1 MFRKLGVP
9 TVGLLLIF
17 LSSTGLSFTWN
28 SFRNQSTAGLLDDDY
43 DLLLDPA
50 RLPLIEGSRVYTS
63 LANLVDKN
71 EEFFSDTDNGY
82 WLVGGSTKLGEKVF
96 PGLVHDRFSLKTPQ
110 DFTLF
115 ALDGQPQDFT
125 GEGELLDC
133 RFTDLDT
140 NGVYDTKETQHQT
153 AQGWDE
159 ENSADYYVA
168 IGSYLGDTR
177 FGFFYHFS
185 DWSYE
190 FLDPGRN
197 FTLTKTDTNL
207 IDTLCTYDDD
217 QASTGDILDQTDS
230 HQFGLAAWIPT
241 GEQLLLGG
249 RFSYATLSMEDNT
262 TWHFTETMDR
272 SPENQQVV
280 DTYNQDQAST
290 ETVPRSGSVL
300 SGGLRSIYNWTEDV
314 ETWLDLTL
322 ERLSGEITG
331 DAGFDYY
338 LFDEWRITR
347 GPADSVY
354 SDTNRT
360 TADISGDF
368 SENAMDVF
376 TRTIARLSDKVTFG
390 IGLGLETGNFE
401 SATTRD
407 ENRVDQLFVDNGD
420 AQQNDPN
427 DFTETVVDTTVESD
441 RTTGS
446 NFTLSFPVGVEIQ
459 IKNPLVLRLGARH
472 DITLTDRTTTLTR
485 KVSAEHHRVDRGDGT
500 WNEWIDPPVSTPIPG
515 ESETVKETVSE
526 THYYYG
532 LGWQVTDN
540 VQIDLMGFSELL
552 DLSGWR
558 VSVVV
563 ELPY

>member
-17 LSSTGLSFTWN
+17 VSSTGLSFTWN

-82 WLVGGSTKLGEKVF
+82 WLIGGSTKLGEKVF

-133 RFTDLDT
+133 RFTDDDT

-197 FTLTKTDTNL
+197 FTLNKTDTNL
-207 IDTLCTYDDD
+207 IDTLCTYNDD
-217 QASTGDILDQTDS
+217 QASTGDILDQTNS

-249 RFSYATLSMEDNT
+249 RFSYAPLSMEDNT
-262 TWHFTETMDR
+262 TWHFTEAMDR

-280 DTYNQDQAST
+280 DTYTQDERST
-290 ETVPRSGSVL
+290 ETVPGTGSVL
-300 SGGLRSIYNWTEDV
+300 SGGLRGIYNWTENV

-322 ERLSGEITG
+322 EHLSGEITD
-331 DAGFDYY
+331 DAGFDYHLY
-338 LFDEWRITR
+338 DEWRITQ

-354 SDTNRT
+354 SDTNST
-360 TADISGDF
+360 IADISGDF

-407 ENRVDQLFVDNGD
+407 ENRMDRLFVDDGD
-420 AQQNDPN
+420 GQSNDPN
-427 DFTETVVDTTVESD
+427 DFTESVVDTTVESD

-472 DITLTDRTTTLTR
+472 DITLTDRTTTITR
-485 KVSAEHHRVDRGDGT
+485 EVSAEHHRVDRGDGT
-500 WNEWIDPPVSTPIPG
+500 WNEGIDPPVSTPIPG